1 MLRALDEACGA
12 WSVSFGT
19 SLPQEGKDAPKP
31 LRPKAAPVGIE
42 GRLGIEGRQLAMS
55 FVD

>member
-1 MLRALDEACGA
+1 VLRALDEACGA